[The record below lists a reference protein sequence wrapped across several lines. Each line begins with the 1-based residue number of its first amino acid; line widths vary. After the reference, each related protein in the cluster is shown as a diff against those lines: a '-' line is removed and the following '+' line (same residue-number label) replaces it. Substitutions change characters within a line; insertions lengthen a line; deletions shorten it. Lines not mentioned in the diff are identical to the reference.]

1 MENKHNN
8 NGWKCHFAWGI
19 DHKSSNSTS
28 QVNKKI
34 PPLALWGPLA
44 EVWIFIILQARHSF
58 YGLGIPSFGFRYNWM
73 SFS

>member
-8 NGWKCHFAWGI
+8 VGWKCHFARGI

-28 QVNKKI
+28 QVIMKI
-34 PPLALWGPLA
+34 PPLALTA

-58 YGLGIPSFGFRYNWM
+58 YGLGIPSLGFRYNWM
-73 SFS
+73 SSS